1 MLPKNSLK
9 CLGYNLRESK
19 EPIWIANWS
28 KTSQLTSLNGDFS
41 KHNQKRKTIMEA
53 GTRKG
58 LAKQLVEIYCQP
70 RAWMFHGL
78 QGTGKIID
86 WFMCRLP

>member
-41 KHNQKRKTIMEA
+41 KHNHQKEND
-53 GTRKG
+53 
-58 LAKQLVEIYCQP
+58 
-70 RAWMFHGL
+70 HGSWNEK
-78 QGTGKIID
+78 GTGKTACGDI
-86 WFMCRLP
+86 LST